1 MGERVINLC
10 HDLKRAIAASASED
24 VLLRGI
30 SKLRKHVKSIADL
43 VASGVGKVVRSLKK
57 HPSKAVSAEATK
69 LVQEWKAMVSSEE
82 QKQPP
87 PLPKVS
93 KKRRQSKYS
102 DAVSAVGGG
111 GGGGGGD
118 TIRDDDDTSHDPVW
132 GVDGDMHSGDA
143 DLVRRLFLREGG
155 LSEGGKQ
162 LRPCPSPRIVSRG
175 SALPWAPRVGQRPEA
190 GAHRRR

>member
-1 MGERVINLC
+1 MGDRLINLC

-30 SKLRKHVKSIADL
+30 RKLRKHVKSIADL

-87 PLPKVS
+87 PPLPKVS
-93 KKRRQSKYS
+93 KKRRQAKYS
-102 DAVSAVGGG
+102 DAVSAA
-111 GGGGGGD
+111 GGGGGD

-132 GVDGDMHSGDA
+132 GVDADMHSGDA

-155 LSEGGKQ
+155 LSEGGNNWRRAP
-162 LRPCPSPRIVSRG
+162 LRAS
-175 SALPWAPRVGQRPEA
+175 
-190 GAHRRR
+190 